1 MLQLILKHDQFLNIH
16 SSLVHISEVDCSKI
30 SYCCFIFTFL
40 NCILD
45 SLSIIHVAKG
55 LLKKIN
61 CKVLHHDNQVMIELH

>member
-1 MLQLILKHDQFLNIH
+1 MLQLIFKHDRFLSIH
-16 SSLVHISEVDCSKI
+16 SSLVYLSEVDCSKI
-30 SYCCFIFTFL
+30 SYCSSIITFL

-61 CKVLHHDNQVMIELH
+61 CKVLHHDNQVMIKLH